1 MSFLNFSDIG
11 EIWTRLFDHR
21 PFLNGEIKFL
31 LREFEERRSEREIEK
46 LFQILER
53 VTEIN
58 GTQIERVKLASD
70 IHLPNLNA
78 NLEVSV
84 SMCNKILEKE
94 ETYRSDTTLQAKR
107 EIRKLEW
114 ENFIED
120 MTQKCSKVDAT
131 FEEKQ
136 EELREFYSD
145 LEKKLHITK

>member
-1 MSFLNFSDIG
+1 MYNNAFPVKFI
-11 EIWTRLFDHR
+11 I
-21 PFLNGEIKFL
+21 FL
-31 LREFEERRSEREIEK
+31 LFQERRSEREIEK

-94 ETYRSDTTLQAKR
+94 ETYRSVSCILYFNK
-107 EIRKLEW
+107 
-114 ENFIED
+114 FIL
-120 MTQKCSKVDAT
+120 TIKCILNSSLLSGYNSSSKKGDS
-131 FEEKQ
+131 KIGMG
-136 EELREFYSD
+136 
-145 LEKKLHITK
+145 KLH